1 MSKTSDNKRIKI
13 AIIPARGG
21 SKSIPRKNL
30 QNLIGIP
37 LIAYSIDSALRSNLI
52 DEVYVSTED
61 SEIAKISRSFGA
73 KVIIRPDAMASDTSR
88 DDELLS
94 HAIEYEFPKL
104 SQENLFIFLR
114 PSHPLRNPETINK
127 AIKLF
132 ESVSGYDSLRS
143 MKLSSEIPYKMWR
156 IASDGTAVPVIE
168 RVDTGIIDP
177 SNAPRQQLPQ
187 TYYQDGYVDI
197 FPFKTVTKY
206 GNTTGSKVLP
216 FVINEF
222 SHDIDTFNDLELI
235 SNQLDHHSWPLWFR
249 KPIRNL

>member
-1 MSKTSDNKRIKI
+1 MSKTSNNKRIKI

-37 LIAYSIDSALRSNLI
+37 LIGYSIDSALRSNLI

-94 HAIEYEFPKL
+94 HAIEYEFSKL
-104 SQENLFIFLR
+104 SNENLVIFLR

-127 AIKLF
+127 AIEIF
-132 ESVSGYDSLRS
+132 ESNSGYDSLRS
-143 MKLSSEIPYKMWR
+143 MKLSSEIPYKTWR
-156 IASDGTAVPVIE
+156 IGRDGSAVPVIE
-168 RVDTGIIDP
+168 RTDIGIIDP

-197 FPFKTVTKY
+197 FPFKTITKY
-206 GNTTGSKVLP
+206 GNTMGRKILP

-222 SHDIDTFNDLELI
+222 SNV
-235 SNQLDHHSWPLWFR
+235 
-249 KPIRNL
+249 